1 MKCGINK
8 KWDKKYASAKEKPDL
23 RTLKLID
30 MSSSV
35 SFAFGCSIPLWAG
48 EYILVHNT
56 FCDTEYIFGIFVM
69 YSILGL
75 LWAGEYILVVDE

>member
-1 MKCGINK
+1 MTEAELSLQHITQQVALCQSDKDQFILKCGINK
-8 KWDKKYASAKEKPDL
+8 KWDKKYASAKEKPEDS

-56 FCDTEYIFGIFVM
+56 FCNM
-69 YSILGL
+69 
-75 LWAGEYILVVDE
+75 